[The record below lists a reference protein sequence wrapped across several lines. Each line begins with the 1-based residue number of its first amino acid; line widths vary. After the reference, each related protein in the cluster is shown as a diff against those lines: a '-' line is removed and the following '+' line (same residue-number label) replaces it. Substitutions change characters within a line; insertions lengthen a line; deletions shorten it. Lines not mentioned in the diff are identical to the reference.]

1 MPIAHVNSIAI
12 IGAGHAGA
20 RVAGGLRA
28 AGFSGDI
35 SLFGEEAHLPYER
48 PPLSKGFLCGEVT
61 EADCLLYGHD
71 FYCANRISLNLG
83 SPVTGIDP
91 QARILRNG
99 RGETESYD
107 RLIIATGASA
117 RRLQCDV
124 SDNTRIY
131 CVRTIGD
138 VVRLRGALAPHRR
151 VLVVGAGLIG
161 LEVAAA
167 AVRLRCSVMVVET
180 SDVPMGRVV
189 PRTIAIEAE
198 KLHRRH
204 GVEFVYSVQL
214 VSVKRRQGGYEV
226 RLSDGQKILSD
237 CIVVGIGAV
246 PNVTLAEDAGLAV
259 SNGVCVNEYLQ
270 TTDERIFAVG
280 DVCAFPDRNRGASV
294 RLESWRNAEEQAATV
309 VAAITGEPVPYRPV
323 PWFWSDQFDQTLQVV
338 GHPAHGQRTLLVD
351 TDDHCVV
358 EAYVDADDHIVGAA
372 GFGALSSLAKE
383 IKLAERLI
391 KSRERL
397 VGDDVRTPRLNLRK
411 LFERTRRENRG

>member
-1 MPIAHVNSIAI
+1 MPITHVNSIAI

-28 AGFSGDI
+28 AGFSGEI

-61 EADCLLYGHD
+61 EADCLLYSLD
-71 FYCANRISLNLG
+71 FYSANRIALNLG
-83 SPVTGIDP
+83 SAVTGIDP
-91 QARILRNG
+91 EAQIVRNE
-99 RGETESYD
+99 RGETERYD

-124 SDNTRIY
+124 SDNTGIHY
-131 CVRTIGD
+131 VRTIGD
-138 VVRLRGALAPHRR
+138 VVRLRGALAPYRR

-167 AVRLRCSVMVVET
+167 AVRLRCSVTVVET

-198 KLHRRH
+198 KMHRRH
-204 GVEFVYSVQL
+204 GVEFIYCVQL
-214 VSVKRRQGGYEV
+214 VSLQRRQGGYEV
-226 RLSDGQKILSD
+226 RLSDGQKLLSD

-246 PNVTLAEDAGLAV
+246 PNVALAEDAGLAV
-259 SNGVCVNEYLQ
+259 SNGVCVNEFLQ
-270 TTDERIFAVG
+270 TTDEHIFAVG
-280 DVCAFPDRNRGASV
+280 DVCAFPERDQGTSA

-309 VAAITGEPVPYRPV
+309 VAAIAGEPVPYRPI
-323 PWFWSDQFDQTLQVV
+323 PWFWSDQFDRTLQVV
-338 GHPAHGQRTLLVD
+338 GQPARGRRVLQVD
-351 TDDHCVV
+351 SDNGCVV
-358 EAYVDADDHIVGAA
+358 EAYVDADDRIVGAA

-383 IKLAERLI
+383 IKIAERLI
-391 KSRERL
+391 KSCVRL
-397 VGDDVRTPRLNLRK
+397 NDDDIRAQPLNLRK
-411 LFERTRRENRG
+411 LFERTRGKN